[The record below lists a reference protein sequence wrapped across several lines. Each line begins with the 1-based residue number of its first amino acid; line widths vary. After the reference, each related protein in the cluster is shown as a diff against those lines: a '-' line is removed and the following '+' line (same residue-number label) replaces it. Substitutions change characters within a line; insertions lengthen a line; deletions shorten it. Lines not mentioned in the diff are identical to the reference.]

1 MKSTVIRT
9 AVASSVITAVLVS
22 ALGLWAVPKIV
33 HPASAQAQ
41 EQDGGMQP
49 AVYNGA
55 QTSDRPVLNER
66 PRAPRPS
73 AAVYRDTQPSYPN
86 QPGYSSPP
94 AYTNDQSA
102 RDPYGEPVRRHR
114 STDQSALIVAGS
126 AGTGAAIG
134 ALAGGG
140 KGAAIGAISGGAAG
154 FIYDRMTANK

>member
-9 AVASSVITAVLVS
+9 AIGSSVITAVLVS
-22 ALGLWAVPKIV
+22 ALGLWAVPKFKN
-33 HPASAQAQ
+33 PQTAQA
-41 EQDGGMQP
+41 EDSVMQP
-49 AVYNGA
+49 AVYSGPTSQTTA
-55 QTSDRPVLNER
+55 QTPVLNSR

-73 AAVYRDTQPSYPN
+73 AAVYAPQPVS
-86 QPGYSSPP
+86 
-94 AYTNDQSA
+94 NDQVV
-102 RDPYGEPVRRHR
+102 RDSSGEPIRRHR
-114 STDQSALIVAGS
+114 TTEKSALIVAGS

>member
-9 AVASSVITAVLVS
+9 ALTSAVISAVLVS
-22 ALGLWAVPKIV
+22 ALGLWAIPKFMN
-33 HPASAQAQ
+33 PQSAQAQ
-41 EQDGGMQP
+41 GQDSIIQP

-55 QTSDRPVLNER
+55 QTGDRPVLDAR
-66 PRAPRPS
+66 PRSPRPS
-73 AAVYRDTQPSYPN
+73 AATYRDEPNSN
-86 QPGYSSPP
+86 QPT
-94 AYTNDQSA
+94 YTNNQSA

-114 STDQSALIVAGS
+114 TTEQSALIVAGS